1 MQAQDNTK
9 VLKVKPSVS
18 ETKILKV
25 KPSVSEPKILKVKP
39 SILEVVDDIKDNFK
53 KFLDSVI

>member
-18 ETKILKV
+18 EPKILKV
-25 KPSVSEPKILKVKP
+25 KPSV
-39 SILEVVDDIKDNFK
+39 LEVVDDIKDNFK